1 MEVFLNARAAHSFLV
16 LLGEEEGRALDTA
29 SSEPRT
35 SVQLN
40 ADFVVKCISVYC
52 GRVGTIL
59 ALVTVRLHEVVCAFL
74 ELLPPVLEFLG
85 GLLHQRVLL
94 LQEVVFALLIH
105 LLELVAGRD
114 GLDVPP
120 LLETIH
126 SPCPDILGLP
136 VTEKPGFV
144 SRSSLLKWR
153 MKTDT
158 YLETSQVDTQSQA
171 PSDLSTGARTPTE
184 HAAVVA
190 EHYNT
195 LQEKG
200 LEERSKSR
208 IFYLRNFNNWIKSML
223 INEYLRKAGEG
234 HSHGQ
239 PLRVLDM
246 GCGKGGDLLKWR
258 RGSITHLIC
267 ADLAET
273 SVEQCQ
279 TRYNDLKGRSRHER
293 AFAPVFSAEFITADC
308 TKVVCTHI
316 LVKSA
321 KVLVW
326 AAGITV
332 KIPNSL
338 LMRRRVARGV
348 DSSIGNHVRLR
359 EKYKDVTLQLDL
371 VSCQFVFHYSFESL
385 PQAECM
391 LRNASETLR
400 PGGFFIGTIP
410 DACEIVSRAKK
421 AGGRSFGND
430 LYRVEFEHDPC
441 TRRVPLFGAKYGFH
455 LEGVVDCPEFL
466 VHFPTLER
474 LAEKFGLELV
484 FKKSFK
490 DYYLQ
495 CKEEGRSLLGKMQ
508 ALEVTT
514 QWDWP
519 EAKTYPPFHDSPLLS
534 KNLDDYEHAQQYMQ
548 RSTGHRKVGT
558 LSRAEWEAACE

>member
-1 MEVFLNARAAHSFLV
+1 MSENNLR
-16 LLGEEEGRALDTA
+16 EESNINSLCVE
-29 SSEPRT
+29 SEDG
-35 SVQLN
+35 VQRREI
-40 ADFVVKCISVYC
+40 A
-52 GRVGTIL
+52 
-59 ALVTVRLHEVVCAFL
+59 
-74 ELLPPVLEFLG
+74 
-85 GLLHQRVLL
+85 
-94 LQEVVFALLIH
+94 
-105 LLELVAGRD
+105 
-114 GLDVPP
+114 
-120 LLETIH
+120 ET
-126 SPCPDILGLP
+126 
-136 VTEKPGFV
+136 
-144 SRSSLLKWR
+144 
-153 MKTDT
+153 M
-158 YLETSQVDTQSQA
+158 QSQA

-234 HSHGQ
+234 HFHGQ

-308 TKVVCTHI
+308 TKV
-316 LVKSA
+316 
-321 KVLVW
+321 
-326 AAGITV
+326 
-332 KIPNSL
+332 
-338 LMRRRVARGV
+338 
-348 DSSIGNHVRLR
+348 RLR

-421 AGGRSFGND
+421 AGGRSFGNN

-441 TRRVPLFGAKYGFH
+441 TRRMPLFGAKYGFH

-495 CKEEGRSLLGKMQ
+495 FKEEGRSLLGKMQ
-508 ALEVTT
+508 ALE
-514 QWDWP
+514 
-519 EAKTYPPFHDSPLLS
+519 TYPPFHDSPLLS
-534 KNLDDYEHAQQYMQ
+534 KDPDDYEHVQQYMQ

-558 LSRAEWEAACE
+558 LSRAEWEAASLYLVFAFRKRKVSWNAEGKPEYPPEPVKSATPKTS

>member
-1 MEVFLNARAAHSFLV
+1 
-16 LLGEEEGRALDTA
+16 A
-29 SSEPRT
+29 S
-35 SVQLN
+35 N
-40 ADFVVKCISVYC
+40 IKVY
-52 GRVGTIL
+52 GSTPAKFSSNTIN
-59 ALVTVRLHEVVCAFL
+59 HE
-74 ELLPPVLEFLG
+74 
-85 GLLHQRVLL
+85 
-94 LQEVVFALLIH
+94 
-105 LLELVAGRD
+105 
-114 GLDVPP
+114 
-120 LLETIH
+120 T
-126 SPCPDILGLP
+126 
-136 VTEKPGFV
+136 
-144 SRSSLLKWR
+144 
-153 MKTDT
+153 
-158 YLETSQVDTQSQA
+158 TQS
-171 PSDLSTGARTPTE
+171 T
-184 HAAVVA
+184 
-190 EHYNT
+190 Y
-195 LQEKG
+195 
-200 LEERSKSR
+200 
-208 IFYLRNFNNWIKSML
+208 
-223 INEYLRKAGEG
+223 EYLRKAGEG
-234 HSHGQ
+234 HFHGQ

-308 TKVVCTHI
+308 TKV
-316 LVKSA
+316 
-321 KVLVW
+321 
-326 AAGITV
+326 
-332 KIPNSL
+332 
-338 LMRRRVARGV
+338 
-348 DSSIGNHVRLR
+348 RLR

-410 DACEIVSRAKK
+410 DAYEIVSRAKK

-441 TRRVPLFGAKYGFH
+441 TRRMPLFGAKYGFH

-495 CKEEGRSLLGKMQ
+495 FKEEGRSLLGKMQ
-508 ALEVTT
+508 ALE
-514 QWDWP
+514 
-519 EAKTYPPFHDSPLLS
+519 TYPPFHDSPLLS
-534 KNLDDYEHAQQYMQ
+534 KDPDDYEHVQQYMQ

-558 LSRAEWEAACE
+558 LSRAEWEAASSRVTGLGLDDVHSPGRTLCLDTGFAGRMGRGRKKVGESIPATLVVVGQGDIPAIIERERELSSTWSKEGTRHGWQQEHDLWSGTGNREGGLRGLSKCGGKTQGPNNEAQKTLYLVFAFRKRKVSWNAEGKPEYPPEPVKSATPKTS